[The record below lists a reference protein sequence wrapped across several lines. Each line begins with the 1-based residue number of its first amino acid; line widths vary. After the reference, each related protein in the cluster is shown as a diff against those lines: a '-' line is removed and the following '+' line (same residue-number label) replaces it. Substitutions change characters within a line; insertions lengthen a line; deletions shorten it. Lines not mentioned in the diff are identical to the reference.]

1 MTTDSRS
8 WPCFVIR
15 SIIQKIKISWWTITE
30 IASSERGNPWMR
42 CSQCLFV
49 LFFICVIASQTFNT
63 IKGNDSTRNKRRSLL
78 LQNQRSNQ
86 EKRGLY
92 LVLKKTIYM
101 YTRVIIVIIKLL
113 MLFRYQC
120 QCSFLICVSLC
131 CSISNCEKW
140 TLRRI
145 V

>member
-1 MTTDSRS
+1 LLQAKRETHECDVASAFLF
-8 WPCFVIR
+8 CFSFAPLQVKLLIR
-15 SIIQKIKISWWTITE
+15 
-30 IASSERGNPWMR
+30 
-42 CSQCLFV
+42 L
-49 LFFICVIASQTFNT
+49 
-63 IKGNDSTRNKRRSLL
+63 KGNDSTRNKRRSPL
-78 LQNQRSNQ
+78 LQNKRSNQ

-120 QCSFLICVSLC
+120 QCSFLICVSSC

>member
-1 MTTDSRS
+1 
-8 WPCFVIR
+8 
-15 SIIQKIKISWWTITE
+15 
-30 IASSERGNPWMR
+30 
-42 CSQCLFV
+42 
-49 LFFICVIASQTFNT
+49 
-63 IKGNDSTRNKRRSLL
+63 
-78 LQNQRSNQ
+78 
-86 EKRGLY
+86 
-92 LVLKKTIYM
+92 LKKTIYM